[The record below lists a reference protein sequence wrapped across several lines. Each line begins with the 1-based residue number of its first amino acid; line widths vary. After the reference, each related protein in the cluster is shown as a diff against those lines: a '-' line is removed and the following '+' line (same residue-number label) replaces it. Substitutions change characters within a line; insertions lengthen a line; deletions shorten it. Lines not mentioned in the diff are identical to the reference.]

1 MKKEEEVKEESRIIL
16 GGDGSPLDN
25 VVLHDPMVLPIDKK
39 SNG

>member
-1 MKKEEEVKEESRIIL
+1 MKKEEVKEESRIIL